1 MGEVDAALVSIVK
14 VEKAAPVSA
23 AAAAAANAAPVS
35 SVAMGAPTR
44 QWETAGVGKVKVTSV
59 SLAAR
64 ARMVVTVIVTEQVA
78 AKPSELSGSL
88 GTGAR

>member
-23 AAAAAANAAPVS
+23 AAAAANAAPVS

-44 QWETAGVGKVKVTSV
+44 QGETAGVGKVTSV